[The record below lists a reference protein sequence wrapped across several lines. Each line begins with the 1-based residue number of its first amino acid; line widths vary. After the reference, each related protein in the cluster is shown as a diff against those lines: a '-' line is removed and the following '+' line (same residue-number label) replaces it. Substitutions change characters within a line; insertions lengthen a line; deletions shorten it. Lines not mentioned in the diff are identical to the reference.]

1 MKCIA
6 VALTGLTLA
15 LSVPVASAEAPAT
28 PNLKEWNIP
37 WDNTRPRD
45 PRVGPGENTILILGQ
60 AGDYVATLNP
70 ETGDLKRYR
79 LDPGTG
85 PHNVIA
91 DKRGAFYAGNQ
102 AEHIG
107 LLDPESGEIRKFK
120 LEGEGPKDVHT
131 MAFDANGDIFFTEQ
145 GGNRIGWLDV
155 DQYDYR
161 MFNVET
167 EWARPYGLVVSKDSR
182 PWVAL
187 FGTNKLATVDAR
199 GEIHEVTLPR
209 EGARPRR
216 LDITDDDQVWY
227 VDYAEGYLGRFDID
241 SGEIQ
246 EWPVPGGTDAYPYA
260 MALDDQ
266 GRPWFVETGPSPN
279 RLIGFDPQSESFSEP
294 ATIPSGGGTVRHMV
308 FDPETRSLWF
318 GTDTNTVVRA
328 TLR

>member
-1 MKCIA
+1 MKRSVCAIA
-6 VALTGLTLA
+6 MMAACVVLPAQ
-15 LSVPVASAEAPAT
+15 AETPAT
-28 PNLKEWNIP
+28 PDLKEWDVP

-45 PRVGPGENTILILGQ
+45 PWVGPQDNTIWFVGQ

-79 LDPGTG
+79 LEAGTG

-91 DKRGAFYAGNQ
+91 DERGAFYAGNQ

-107 LLDPESGEIRKFK
+107 LIDPESGEIRKFK
-120 LEGEGPKDVHT
+120 LEGNGPRDVHT
-131 MAFDANGDIFFTEQ
+131 MAFDSNGDIFFTEQ

-155 DQYDYR
+155 DEYDFR
-161 MFNVET
+161 MFDVKT
-167 EWARPYGLVVSKDSR
+167 EWARPYGIVVSQENR

-187 FGTNKLATVDAR
+187 FGTNKLATVDAK
-199 GEIHEVTLPR
+199 GKIHEVTLPR

-216 LDITDDDQVWY
+216 LDITDDGVVWY
-227 VDYAEGYLGRFDID
+227 VDYAEGFLGQYDTRSGDIL
-241 SGEIQ
+241 
-246 EWPVPGGTDAYPYA
+246 EWPIPGGPDARPYA

-266 GRPWFVETGPSPN
+266 GRPWFVETGDNPN
-279 RLIGFDPQSESFSEP
+279 RLIGFDPETETFSEP

-308 FDPETRSLWF
+308 FDPDNRALWF
-318 GTDTNTVVRA
+318 GTDTSTVVRA

>member
-1 MKCIA
+1 MKSFSPILA
-6 VALTGLTLA
+6 GLVLVLA
-15 LSVPVASAEAPAT
+15 LPAAQAEAPAT
-28 PNLKEWNIP
+28 PDLKEWDIP

-45 PRVGPGENTILILGQ
+45 PWVGPQDNTVWFVGQ

-70 ETGDLKRYR
+70 ETGGLKRYR
-79 LDPGTG
+79 LNPGTG

-91 DKRGAFYAGNQ
+91 DERGAFYAGNQ

-107 LLDPESGEIRKFK
+107 LIDPDSGEIRKFR
-120 LEGEGPKDVHT
+120 LEGDGPKDVHT

-155 DQYDYR
+155 DEYDFR
-161 MFNVET
+161 MFDVET
-167 EWARPYGLVVSKDSR
+167 EWARPYGIVVSENNR

-187 FGTNKLATVDAR
+187 FGTNELATVDAR
-199 GEIHEVTLPR
+199 GKLHEVTLPR

-216 LDITDDDQVWY
+216 LDMTDDGMVWY
-227 VDYAEGYLGRFDID
+227 VDYAEGFLGRLNTD
-241 SGEIQ
+241 SEQIQ
-246 EWPVPGGTDAYPYA
+246 EWPVPGGPDARPYA

-266 GRPWFVETGPSPN
+266 DRPWFVETGASPN
-279 RLIGFDPQSESFSEP
+279 RLIGFDPQTESFSEP
-294 ATIPSGGGTVRHMV
+294 AAIPSGGGTVRHMV
-308 FDPETRSLWF
+308 FDPEARALWS

>member
-1 MKCIA
+1 MKRSVCAIA
-6 VALTGLTLA
+6 MMAACVVLPAQ
-15 LSVPVASAEAPAT
+15 AETPAT
-28 PNLKEWNIP
+28 PDLKEWDVP

-45 PRVGPGENTILILGQ
+45 PWVGPQDNTIWFVGQ

-79 LDPGTG
+79 LEAGTG

-91 DKRGAFYAGNQ
+91 DERGAFYAGNQ

-107 LLDPESGEIRKFK
+107 LIDPESGEIRKFK
-120 LEGEGPKDVHT
+120 LEGNGPRDVHT
-131 MAFDANGDIFFTEQ
+131 MAFDSNGDIFFTEQ

-155 DQYDYR
+155 DEYDFR
-161 MFNVET
+161 MFDVKT
-167 EWARPYGLVVSKDSR
+167 EWARPYGIVVSQENR

-187 FGTNKLATVDAR
+187 FGTNKLATVDAK
-199 GEIHEVTLPR
+199 GKIHEVTLPR

-216 LDITDDDQVWY
+216 LDITDDGVVWY
-227 VDYAEGYLGRFDID
+227 VDYAEGFLGQYDTRSGDIL
-241 SGEIQ
+241 
-246 EWPVPGGTDAYPYA
+246 EWPIPGGPDARPYA

-266 GRPWFVETGPSPN
+266 GRPWFVETGDNPN
-279 RLIGFDPQSESFSEP
+279 RLIGFDPETETFSEP

-308 FDPETRSLWF
+308 FDPDNRALWF